1 MPKNKI
7 KKVPNPSGSVRRKTE
22 IASHFKSAFR
32 KRMPKLFIWIFLL
45 IYQNN
50 CFPDKISKV

>member
-1 MPKNKI
+1 MA
-7 KKVPNPSGSVRRKTE
+7 KKKKKKFPNPSGSVHRKTE

-32 KRMPKLFIWIFLL
+32 KRMPKLFIWIFPL

-50 CFPDKISKV
+50 CLSDKISKV

>member
-1 MPKNKI
+1 MA
-7 KKVPNPSGSVRRKTE
+7 KKKKKKFPNPSGSVHRKAE

-50 CFPDKISKV
+50 CFSDKISKV